1 MLILHTLHGTTRPLS
16 SLFNV
21 KEDRIVDLKSNPTK
35 LKAAIAHCPT
45 DEYIVLLGCG
55 NKQGLQCPSDD
66 TYSCPE
72 FIPFGPEEIE
82 LLRNH
87 GNKVIGIWQDARSFA
102 RKHRLSG
109 LFTGR
114 LITNREQAESYGIIT
129 LQHIIEE
136 YNEILFRLL
145 RQLLDEGQ
153 GVSGIP
159 ARLEKLYLSR
169 TGTLSFNSDTFR
181 YISSARK

>member
-1 MLILHTLHGTTRPLS
+1 MLILHTLHGTTRHLS
-16 SLFNV
+16 ALFNV
-21 KEDRIVDLKSNPTK
+21 KEDRIVDLKTNPTK
-35 LKAAIAHCPT
+35 LKAAIAHCPK
-45 DEYIVLLGCG
+45 DEFIVLLGCG
-55 NKQGLQCPSDD
+55 NKHGLHCPNND
-66 TYSCPE
+66 TTSCPE
-72 FIPFGPEEIE
+72 PMPFGPEEIE

-114 LITNREQAESYGIIT
+114 LITNRDQAESYGIIT

-136 YNEILFRLL
+136 YNRILFLLL
-145 RQLLDEGQ
+145 RQLLDEGH

-169 TGTLSFNSDTFR
+169 TGTLSFNSDSFR
-181 YISSARK
+181 YVSSANR

>member
-1 MLILHTLHGTTRPLS
+1 MLILHTLHGTTRHLS
-16 SLFNV
+16 TLFHA
-21 KEDRIVDLKSNPTK
+21 KEDRIIDMKIKPSK
-35 LKAAIAHCPT
+35 LKAAIANCPK

-55 NKQGLQCPSDD
+55 NKNGLHCPSEN
-66 TYSCPE
+66 TYSSPE
-72 FIPFGPEEIE
+72 LVPFGPEELE

-87 GNKVIGIWQDARSFA
+87 GNKLIGIWQYARSFA

-114 LITNREQAESYGIIT
+114 LITNCQEAESYGIIT

-136 YNEILFRLL
+136 YNGILFRLL
-145 RQLLDEGQ
+145 RQLLDEGH
-153 GVSGIP
+153 GLSSIP

-181 YISSARK
+181 YISSTKK